1 MSDKMMIMQAINMA
15 LRDALA
21 ADDNVILFGE
31 DVADPEGGGVFTI
44 TKGLSSEFGDRVRST
59 PISEQGFVGAGVGA
73 AIAGMRPV
81 VEVMMMN
88 FLSVCMD
95 QVVNHAAKIRFMSG
109 GQTAVPLT
117 IRTMSG
123 AGFQTGGQHS
133 DWTEAWFAHTPGM
146 KVVMPSNPADAYG
159 LMRSCIDDDDPCL
172 VLEHMAL
179 YAAQGPAPEPGH
191 KVPLGKANIVQ
202 AGSDVSLI
210 TYGRGVGDCL
220 AVAAELDKEG
230 IKAEVIDLRTISP
243 LDDETIFASVAK
255 TGRAVVVH
263 EAVRSFGVGAEISS
277 RIHEQLFSDLKAP
290 VQRVASSD
298 SPVPFAA
305 PLETA
310 FLYSQAEI
318 AEAAKKILN

>member
-1 MSDKMMIMQAINMA
+1 M
-15 LRDALA
+15 
-21 ADDNVILFGE
+21 
-31 DVADPEGGGVFTI
+31 
-44 TKGLSSEFGDRVRST
+44 
-59 PISEQGFVGAGVGA
+59 
-73 AIAGMRPV
+73 
-81 VEVMMMN
+81 
-88 FLSVCMD
+88 
-95 QVVNHAAKIRFMSG
+95 
-109 GQTAVPLT
+109 
-117 IRTMSG
+117 
-123 AGFQTGGQHS
+123 
-133 DWTEAWFAHTPGM
+133 
-146 KVVMPSNPADAYG
+146 
-159 LMRSCIDDDDPCL
+159 
-172 VLEHMAL
+172 
-179 YAAQGPAPEPGH
+179 
-191 KVPLGKANIVQ
+191 
-202 AGSDVSLI
+202 
-210 TYGRGVGDCL
+210 

-255 TGRAVVVH
+255 TGRAVIVH